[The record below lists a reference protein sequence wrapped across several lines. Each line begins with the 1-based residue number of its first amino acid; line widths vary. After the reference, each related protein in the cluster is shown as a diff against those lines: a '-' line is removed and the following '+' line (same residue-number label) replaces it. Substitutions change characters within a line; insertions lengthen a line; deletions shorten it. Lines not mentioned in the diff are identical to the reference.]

1 MIGIQE
7 SDNLPIGSNDPVLQ
21 IRMGVA
27 ALSGEDRHAWTGGS
41 LSERLQELLEI
52 RERLDAELL
61 RLVGSW
67 DRDRAWEIDGSLSPR
82 SWLTHRTLIAD
93 GEAQRLV
100 KTARLID
107 RCDTVGVAL
116 VVGEI
121 TTPHVEAISRVMS
134 KGRLSLLGEHQEV
147 LVEQAR
153 RRPVADFTMV
163 MRRWASLADDQL
175 AKDTFAQKWQRRHL
189 HISTSLDG
197 WVSGD
202 FYLDPV
208 AGGALLNVLDHLA
221 PPDPQDTPD
230 GPRPLLQR
238 RADALTDLTSWY
250 LNGDKPGGNPPNLN
264 AVIDI
269 ATLMGETPEMTT
281 ARCDLDG
288 IGPVTRTVIDQL
300 CCNAR
305 FTRFIMSGP
314 SQILDM
320 GRTTRLA
327 TPTQRR
333 AVTVRDR
340 HCRFPS
346 CGRKPQWCDIHH
358 IAGWVESLGETN
370 INNLIMLCRRHHT
383 LIHNT
388 KWTIER
394 TPNED
399 FDFTHPARAP

>member
-7 SDNLPIGSNDPVLQ
+7 STNLPIDNSDPVLQ
-21 IRMGVA
+21 IRMGIA
-27 ALSGEDRHAWTGGS
+27 ALSGEDRDGWTGS
-41 LSERLQELLEI
+41 AMSERVTEMLEI
-52 RERLDAELL
+52 RERFDAELL

-82 SWLTHRTLIAD
+82 AWLAYRTPIAD

-100 KTARLID
+100 KNAHLVD
-107 RCDTVGVAL
+107 RHDTLSVAL
-116 VVGEI
+116 AEGEI

-134 KGRLSLLGEHQEV
+134 KDRLSLLDEHQEV
-147 LVEQAR
+147 LVEQAKR
-153 RRPVADFTMV
+153 LPVGDFTTM

-175 AKDTFAQKWQRRHL
+175 SKDMFAHKWQRRHA
-189 HISTSLDG
+189 HVSTGLDG

-208 AGGALLNVLDHLA
+208 AGGALLNVLDHIA
-221 PPDPQDTPD
+221 PPDPQDAPD
-230 GPRPLLQR
+230 GPRPLSQR
-238 RADALTDLTSWY
+238 RADGLADLVNWY

-264 AVIDI
+264 AVIDVGS
-269 ATLMGETPEMTT
+269 LLGETRDMAA

-300 CCNAR
+300 CCNAN
-305 FTRFIMSGP
+305 FTRFIMAGP

-320 GRTTRLA
+320 GRSTRLA
-327 TPTQRR
+327 TTAQRR

-346 CGRKPQWCDIHH
+346 CHRKPQWCDIHH

-370 INNLIMLCRRHHT
+370 IDNLIMLCRRHHT

-388 KWTIER
+388 KWTITR
-394 TPNED
+394 TSDGDSEFN
-399 FDFTHPARAP
+399 HPARAP